1 MSYLLHQ
8 LLQRSAQRLP
18 EKQVVRHKGEY
29 LTYSELE
36 AQSNQLAAVLMRTGV
51 RHGDRVGIYLDKSIS
66 AVIAIFGILKTGAAY
81 VPLDPAAPKQRI
93 AFMINNCQ
101 MKAVVS
107 TSGMMNAL
115 SKYALDDLTTL
126 QGVVLTDEVADLTD
140 TFPHVVGWRDLL
152 AAPKTPSDPGLIEND
167 LAYILYTSGS
177 TGIPKGVMISH
188 RTSLTFVNW
197 AHETFQVQSNDRVS
211 NHAPFHF
218 DLSIFDIFATVKAG
232 GTVVLVPPSLS
243 VFPRNLADFIAKEE
257 ISIWY
262 SVPSALTRLVLY
274 GQLERHEYPHL
285 RTVLFAGEVFPIKYL
300 RQLVE
305 RLPGPRYFNL
315 YGPTETNVCTYYE
328 VPPLAPERT
337 TPLSIGKAC
346 ANAEVFVLNEQN
358 EVVPPGVKGELCVRG
373 PNVMTGY
380 WGLPEQTAKS
390 RIPFT
395 LHPSL
400 GAEMIYRT
408 GDLVRQE
415 ADGHYTYLGRR
426 DNMIKSRGYRIELGE
441 IETVLYSHP
450 DVQEAAVIPIPD
462 DEIGNRIKAFVV
474 LHNGKTLKSTA
485 LQAFC
490 AARIPEYMLPHT
502 FEFRKALPKTSTG
515 KVDKTRLRGE
525 IAEG

>member
-1 MSYLLHQ
+1 MARLEKE
-8 LLQRSAQRLP
+8 AQDERA
-18 EKQVVRHKGEY
+18 RHERRMA
-29 LTYSELE
+29 ELE
-36 AQSNQLAAVLMRTGV
+36 TRRREVLRNKRNADKLSSLLAQ
-51 RHGDRVGIYLDKSIS
+51 
-66 AVIAIFGILKTGAAY
+66 LKE
-81 VPLDPAAPKQRI
+81 VQDD
-93 AFMINNCQ
+93 
-101 MKAVVS
+101 
-107 TSGMMNAL
+107 MMG
-115 SKYALDDLTTL
+115 SS
-126 QGVVLTDEVADLTD
+126 DEEFA
-140 TFPHVVGWRDLL
+140 PHVE
-152 AAPKTPSDPGLIEND
+152 AIE
-167 LAYILYTSGS
+167 S
-177 TGIPKGVMISH
+177 
-188 RTSLTFVNW
+188 
-197 AHETFQVQSNDRVS
+197 
-211 NHAPFHF
+211 
-218 DLSIFDIFATVKAG
+218 
-232 GTVVLVPPSLS
+232 
-243 VFPRNLADFIAKEE
+243 
-257 ISIWY
+257 
-262 SVPSALTRLVLY
+262 SA
-274 GQLERHEYPHL
+274 
-285 RTVLFAGEVFPIKYL
+285 
-300 RQLVE
+300 
-305 RLPGPRYFNL
+305 
-315 YGPTETNVCTYYE
+315 
-328 VPPLAPERT
+328 PLAPERS

-358 EVVPPGVKGELCVRG
+358 EVVPAGVKGELCVRG

-380 WGLPEQTAKS
+380 WGLPEQSAKS

-515 KVDKTRLRGE
+515 KVDKTSLKKEQVAG
-525 IAEG
+525 GK